1 MNRNSMATSRV
12 AILFKHTLM
21 SHEIIAAIYIS
32 ENNRVMVR
40 HAANNLLPRTFRTEE
55 YEHLTEILRTEGLRR
70 LDEEILSYYFQRRW
84 QGPGRYSQAVERAL
98 TAEQLDIYAE
108 WRRCFNDENYQRQ
121 LIAHIAE
128 RYLVP
133 INQ

>member
-1 MNRNSMATSRV
+1 MATSRV
-12 AILFKHTLM
+12 AILFKYTLM

-55 YEHLTEILRTEGLRR
+55 YEHLTEILRTEGLRC

-84 QGPGRYSQAVERAL
+84 QGPGRYSQAVEQVL
-98 TAEQLDIYAE
+98 TAEQLDVYAE

-121 LIAHIAE
+121 LVAHIAE